1 MMLNIPNIIR
11 YNPHGNIKANEY
23 GAEHHTQLY
32 SEYAE

>member
-1 MMLNIPNIIR
+1 MMLRIPNAIR
-11 YNPHGNIKANEY
+11 YNPQGKIKAREY